1 MMITIIITIVG
12 NTADGDHD
20 DYIDE
25 NNANSTNRVGI
36 KLRQHIGNIS
46 YTNDCCDNNCYS
58 WWSW

>member
-1 MMITIIITIVG
+1 MIIIIFTIVG
-12 NTADGDHD
+12 NTVDGDHD

-46 YTNDCCDNNCYS
+46 YSNDCCDDKCNS
-58 WWSW
+58 